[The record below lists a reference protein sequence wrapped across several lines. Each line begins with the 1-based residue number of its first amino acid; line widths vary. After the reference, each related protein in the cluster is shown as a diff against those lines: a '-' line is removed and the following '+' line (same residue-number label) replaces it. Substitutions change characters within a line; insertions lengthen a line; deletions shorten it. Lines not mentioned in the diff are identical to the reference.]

1 MNILDKWWK
10 RLLIGLLLGGMMSE
24 ALKLLTYRKVKIS
37 AIFLSI
43 ILYFVLNNIYN
54 RSEKNANETRKD
66 EK

>member
-43 ILYFVLNNIYN
+43 ILYFVLTNIYN
-54 RSEKNANETRKD
+54 RSEKNANETKKD
-66 EK
+66 KK